1 MNDGIRRVVTGHDQ
15 DGKAV
20 VVSDARATKILTR
33 AGVAITNLWQ
43 SSEMPADFNGPTET
57 VDGPVV
63 LTPPPRGT
71 VFRIIEF
78 LPEIPPGLPP
88 SAFMK
93 QLEAVIEPRSNA
105 LMAEAGFPLSVKE
118 AWESSTSRNR
128 PSPSNGRSP

>member
-78 LPEIPPGLPP
+78 LPEIPPNLPP
-88 SAFMK
+88 NLFM
-93 QLEAVIEPRSNA
+93 QQIEEAVETRSDA
-105 LMAEAGFPLSVKE
+105 LMAEAGFPLALKE
-118 AWESSTSRNR
+118 S
-128 PSPSNGRSP
+128 